1 MIIVTGGAGFIGSNI
16 VKGLNDRGIDDIII
30 VDNLEKAEKHKNL
43 NKIKFYDFIDKR
55 DFNIAEF
62 LQNNAVE
69 AVFHQGASSNTME
82 TDGRYMMKNN
92 YECTK
97 DTFLAC
103 QKHNVRLFYA
113 SSASVYGNGDKGFT
127 EKEECEYPL
136 NVYAFSKYQFDR
148 FLNMNM
154 DNLNTY
160 QVTNFDNFKFS
171 ARELKTQVVGLR
183 YFNVYG
189 PQENHKGRM
198 ASVAFHMFNQIKN
211 NEPMKLFEG
220 SQNFKRDFI
229 YIDDVVSVNM
239 FFFEHPDKLGVYN
252 CGTGNAESF
261 CEIANAL
268 KEKYTDAKIEY
279 IPFPESLVGKY
290 QTFTQSDITKLRKA
304 GYDKPFISLREGT
317 LKYAEI
323 LENSGGYII

>member
-16 VKGLNDRGIDDIII
+16 VKGLNDKGIDSIII
-30 VDNLEKAEKHKNL
+30 IDNLEKAEKHKNL

-55 DFNIAEF
+55 DFNIYDF
-62 LQNNAVE
+62 LSKNSVFAI
-69 AVFHQGASSNTME
+69 FHQGASSNTME

-92 YECTK
+92 YEYTK
-97 DTFLAC
+97 DIFLAC
-103 QKHNVRLFYA
+103 QKQNIRLFYA
-113 SSASVYGNGDKGFT
+113 SSASVYGNGENGFI
-127 EKEECEYPL
+127 EQEECEYPL

-148 FLNMNM
+148 FLTINAKNI
-154 DNLNTY
+154 T
-160 QVTNFDNFKFS
+160 S
-171 ARELKTQVVGLR
+171 QVVGLR

-189 PQENHKGRM
+189 PQENHKGKM

-229 YIDDVVSVNM
+229 YVDDVVNVNM
-239 FFFEHPDKLGVYN
+239 FFYEHPEINGVYN
-252 CGTGNAESF
+252 CGTGKAESF

-268 KEKYTDAKIEY
+268 KEKYSHAKIEY
-279 IPFPESLVGKY
+279 IPFPENLVGKY
-290 QTFTQSDITKLRKA
+290 QKFTESDITKLRKA
-304 GYDKPFISLREGT
+304 GYEKPFTDLKTGT

-323 LENSGGYII
+323 LEKTGGYII

>member
-16 VKGLNDRGIDDIII
+16 VKRLNDKGIDDIII

-43 NKIKFYDFIDKR
+43 NKVKFYDFIDKR
-55 DFNIAEF
+55 DFNIYDF
-62 LQNNAVE
+62 LSKNSVSAI
-69 AVFHQGASSNTME
+69 FHQGASSNTME

-92 YECTK
+92 YEYTK
-97 DTFLAC
+97 DIFLAC
-103 QKHNVRLFYA
+103 QKQNVRLFYA
-113 SSASVYGNGDKGFT
+113 SSASVYGNGENGFI
-127 EKEECEYPL
+127 EQEECEYPL

-148 FLNMNM
+148 FLTINAKNI
-154 DNLNTY
+154 T
-160 QVTNFDNFKFS
+160 S
-171 ARELKTQVVGLR
+171 QVVGLR

-189 PQENHKGRM
+189 PQENHKGKM

-229 YIDDVVSVNM
+229 YVDDVVNVNM
-239 FFFEHPDKLGVYN
+239 FFYEHPEINGVYN
-252 CGTGNAESF
+252 CGTGKAESF

-268 KEKYTDAKIEY
+268 KEKYSHANIEY
-279 IPFPESLVGKY
+279 VTFPENLVGKY
-290 QTFTQSDITKLRKA
+290 QKFTESDITKLRKA
-304 GYDKPFISLREGT
+304 GYEKPFTDLKTGT

-323 LENSGGYII
+323 LEKTGGYII

>member
-1 MIIVTGGAGFIGSNI
+1 MVIVTGGAGFIGSNI
-16 VKGLNDRGIDDIII
+16 VKGLNNKGIDNILI

-43 NKIKFYDFIDKR
+43 NKIKFYDYVDKR
-55 DFNIAEF
+55 DFNVEEF
-62 LQNNAVE
+62 LQNNKVE

-97 DTFLAC
+97 ETFLAC

-113 SSASVYGNGDKGFT
+113 SSASVYGNGDKGFI

-148 FLNMNM
+148 FLN
-154 DNLNTY
+154 LN
-160 QVTNFDNFKFS
+160 VKHLGS
-171 ARELKTQVVGLR
+171 QVVGLR

-229 YIDDVVSVNM
+229 YVDDVVAVNM
-239 FFFEHPDKLGVYN
+239 FFFEHQSISGIYN

-268 KEKYTDAKIEY
+268 KEKYTEAKIEY

-290 QTFTQSDITKLRKA
+290 QTFTQSDITSLRKA
-304 GYDKPFISLREGT
+304 GYNKPFISLKEGT
-317 LKYAEI
+317 LKYADI

>member
-1 MIIVTGGAGFIGSNI
+1 MVIVTGGAGFIGSNI
-16 VKGLNDRGIDDIII
+16 VKGLNNKGIDNILI

-43 NKIKFYDFIDKR
+43 NKIKFYDYVDKR
-55 DFNIAEF
+55 DFNVEEF
-62 LQNNAVE
+62 LQNNKVE

-97 DTFLAC
+97 ETFLAC

-113 SSASVYGNGDKGFT
+113 SSASVYGNGDKGFI

-148 FLNMNM
+148 FLN
-154 DNLNTY
+154 LNI
-160 QVTNFDNFKFS
+160 KHLGS
-171 ARELKTQVVGLR
+171 QVVGLR

-229 YIDDVVSVNM
+229 YVDDVVAVNM
-239 FFFEHPDKLGVYN
+239 FFFEHQSISGIYN

-268 KEKYTDAKIEY
+268 KEKYTEAKIEY

-290 QTFTQSDITKLRKA
+290 QTFTQSDITSLRKA
-304 GYDKPFISLREGT
+304 GYNKPFISLKEGT
-317 LKYAEI
+317 LKYADI

>member
-1 MIIVTGGAGFIGSNI
+1 MVIVTGGAGFIGSNI
-16 VKGLNDRGIDDIII
+16 VKGLNGKGIDNILI

-43 NKIKFYDFIDKR
+43 NKIKFYDYVDKR
-55 DFNIAEF
+55 DFNVEEF
-62 LQNNAVE
+62 LQNNKVE

-97 DTFLAC
+97 ETFLAC

-113 SSASVYGNGDKGFT
+113 SSASVYGNGDKGFI

-148 FLNMNM
+148 FLN
-154 DNLNTY
+154 LNI
-160 QVTNFDNFKFS
+160 KHLGS
-171 ARELKTQVVGLR
+171 QVVGLR

-229 YIDDVVSVNM
+229 YVDDVVAVNM
-239 FFFEHPDKLGVYN
+239 FFFEHQSISGIYN

-268 KEKYTDAKIEY
+268 KEKYTEAKIEY

-290 QTFTQSDITKLRKA
+290 QTFTQSDITSLRKA
-304 GYDKPFISLREGT
+304 GYNKPFISLKEGT
-317 LKYAEI
+317 LKYADI

>member
-1 MIIVTGGAGFIGSNI
+1 MVIVTGGAGFIGSNI
-16 VKGLNDRGIDDIII
+16 VKGLNDKGIDNILI

-43 NKIKFYDFIDKR
+43 NKIKFYDYVDKR
-55 DFNIAEF
+55 DFNVEEF
-62 LQNNAVE
+62 LQNNKVE

-97 DTFLAC
+97 ETFLAC

-113 SSASVYGNGDKGFT
+113 SSASVYGNGDKGFI

-148 FLNMNM
+148 FLN
-154 DNLNTY
+154 LNI
-160 QVTNFDNFKFS
+160 KHLGS
-171 ARELKTQVVGLR
+171 QVVGLR

-229 YIDDVVSVNM
+229 YVDDVVAVNM
-239 FFFEHPDKLGVYN
+239 FFFEHQSISGIYN

-268 KEKYTDAKIEY
+268 KEKYTEAKIAFCSC
-279 IPFPESLVGKY
+279 ICKKG
-290 QTFTQSDITKLRKA
+290 
-304 GYDKPFISLREGT
+304 
-317 LKYAEI
+317 
-323 LENSGGYII
+323 

>member
-1 MIIVTGGAGFIGSNI
+1 MVIVTGGAGFIGSNI
-16 VKGLNDRGIDDIII
+16 VKGLNDKGIDNILI

-43 NKIKFYDFIDKR
+43 NKIKFYDYVDKR
-55 DFNIAEF
+55 DFNVEEF
-62 LQNNAVE
+62 LQNNKVE

-97 DTFLAC
+97 ETFLAC

-113 SSASVYGNGDKGFT
+113 SSASVYGNGDNGFI

-148 FLNMNM
+148 FLN
-154 DNLNTY
+154 LNI
-160 QVTNFDNFKFS
+160 KHLGS
-171 ARELKTQVVGLR
+171 QVVGLR

-229 YIDDVVSVNM
+229 YVDDVVAVNM
-239 FFFEHPDKLGVYN
+239 FFFEHQSISGIYN

-268 KEKYTDAKIEY
+268 KEKYTEAKIEY

-290 QTFTQSDITKLRKA
+290 QTFTQSDITSLRKA
-304 GYDKPFISLREGT
+304 GYNKPFISLKEGT
-317 LKYAEI
+317 LKYADI

>member
-1 MIIVTGGAGFIGSNI
+1 MVIVTGGAGFIGSNI
-16 VKGLNDRGIDDIII
+16 VKGLNDKGIDNILI

-43 NKIKFYDFIDKR
+43 NKIKFYDYVDKR
-55 DFNIAEF
+55 DFNVEEF
-62 LQNNAVE
+62 LQNNKVE

-97 DTFLAC
+97 ETFLAC

-113 SSASVYGNGDKGFT
+113 SSASVYGNGNKGFI

-148 FLNMNM
+148 FLN
-154 DNLNTY
+154 LNI
-160 QVTNFDNFKFS
+160 KHLGS
-171 ARELKTQVVGLR
+171 QVVGLR

-229 YIDDVVSVNM
+229 YVDDVVAVNM
-239 FFFEHPDKLGVYN
+239 FFFEHQSISGIYN

-268 KEKYTDAKIEY
+268 KEKYTEAKIEY
-279 IPFPESLVGKY
+279 IPFPENLVGKY
-290 QTFTQSDITKLRKA
+290 QTFTQSDITSLRKA
-304 GYDKPFISLREGT
+304 GYNKPFISLKEGT
-317 LKYAEI
+317 LKYADI

>member
-1 MIIVTGGAGFIGSNI
+1 MVIVTGGAGFIGSNI
-16 VKGLNDRGIDDIII
+16 VKGLNDKGIDNILI

-43 NKIKFYDFIDKR
+43 NKIKFYDYVDKR
-55 DFNIAEF
+55 DFNVEEF
-62 LQNNAVE
+62 LQNNKVE

-97 DTFLAC
+97 ETFLAC

-113 SSASVYGNGDKGFT
+113 SSASVYGNGDKGFI

-148 FLNMNM
+148 FLN
-154 DNLNTY
+154 LNI
-160 QVTNFDNFKFS
+160 KHLGS
-171 ARELKTQVVGLR
+171 QVVGLR

-229 YIDDVVSVNM
+229 YVDDVVAVNM
-239 FFFEHPDKLGVYN
+239 FFFEHQSISGIYN

-268 KEKYTDAKIEY
+268 KEKYTEAKIEY

-290 QTFTQSDITKLRKA
+290 QTFTQSDITSLRKA
-304 GYDKPFISLREGT
+304 GYNKPFISLKEGT
-317 LKYAEI
+317 LKYADI

>member
-1 MIIVTGGAGFIGSNI
+1 MVIVTGGAGFIGSNI
-16 VKGLNDRGIDDIII
+16 VKGLNDKGIDNILI

-43 NKIKFYDFIDKR
+43 NKIKFYDYVDKR
-55 DFNIAEF
+55 DFNVEEF
-62 LQNNAVE
+62 LQNNKVE

-82 TDGRYMMKNN
+82 TDGRYMMKDN

-97 DTFLAC
+97 ETFLAC

-113 SSASVYGNGDKGFT
+113 SSASVYGNGDKGFI

-148 FLNMNM
+148 FLN
-154 DNLNTY
+154 LNI
-160 QVTNFDNFKFS
+160 KHLGS
-171 ARELKTQVVGLR
+171 QVVGLR

-229 YIDDVVSVNM
+229 YVDDVVAVNM
-239 FFFEHPDKLGVYN
+239 FFFEHQSISGIYN

-268 KEKYTDAKIEY
+268 KEKYTEAKIEY

-290 QTFTQSDITKLRKA
+290 QTFTQSDITSLRKA
-304 GYDKPFISLREGT
+304 GYNKPFISLKEGT
-317 LKYAEI
+317 LKYADI

>member
-1 MIIVTGGAGFIGSNI
+1 MVIVTGGAGFIGSNI
-16 VKGLNDRGIDDIII
+16 VKGLNDKGIDNILI

-43 NKIKFYDFIDKR
+43 NKIKFYDYVDKR
-55 DFNIAEF
+55 DFNVEEF
-62 LQNNAVE
+62 LQNNKVE
-69 AVFHQGASSNTME
+69 AVFHQGSLSNIME

-97 DTFLAC
+97 ETFLAC

-113 SSASVYGNGDKGFT
+113 SSASVYGNGDKGFI

-148 FLNMNM
+148 FLN
-154 DNLNTY
+154 LNI
-160 QVTNFDNFKFS
+160 KHLGS
-171 ARELKTQVVGLR
+171 QVVGLR

-229 YIDDVVSVNM
+229 YVDDVVAVNM
-239 FFFEHPDKLGVYN
+239 FFFEHQSISGIYN

-268 KEKYTDAKIEY
+268 KEKYTEAKIEY
-279 IPFPESLVGKY
+279 IPFPESLIGKY
-290 QTFTQSDITKLRKA
+290 QTFTQSDITSLRKA
-304 GYDKPFISLREGT
+304 GYNKPFISLKEGT
-317 LKYAEI
+317 LKYADI

>member
-1 MIIVTGGAGFIGSNI
+1 MVIVTGGAGFIGSNI
-16 VKGLNDRGIDDIII
+16 VKGLNDKGIDNILI

-43 NKIKFYDFIDKR
+43 NKIKFYDYVDKR
-55 DFNIAEF
+55 DFNVEEF
-62 LQNNAVE
+62 LQNNKVE

-97 DTFLAC
+97 ETFLAC

-113 SSASVYGNGDKGFT
+113 SSASVYGNGDKGFI

-148 FLNMNM
+148 FLN
-154 DNLNTY
+154 LNI
-160 QVTNFDNFKFS
+160 KHLGS
-171 ARELKTQVVGLR
+171 QVVGLR

-229 YIDDVVSVNM
+229 YVDDVVAVNM
-239 FFFEHPDKLGVYN
+239 FFFEHQSISGIYN

-268 KEKYTDAKIEY
+268 KEKYTEAKIEY
-279 IPFPESLVGKY
+279 IPFPESLIGKY
-290 QTFTQSDITKLRKA
+290 QTFTQSDITSLRKA
-304 GYDKPFISLREGT
+304 GYNKPFISLKEGT
-317 LKYAEI
+317 LKYADI

>member
-1 MIIVTGGAGFIGSNI
+1 MVIVTGGAGFIGSNI
-16 VKGLNDRGIDDIII
+16 VKGLNNKGIDNILI

-43 NKIKFYDFIDKR
+43 NKIKFYDYVDKR
-55 DFNIAEF
+55 DFNVEEF
-62 LQNNAVE
+62 LQNNKVE

-97 DTFLAC
+97 ETFLAC

-113 SSASVYGNGDKGFT
+113 SSASVYGNGDKGFI

-148 FLNMNM
+148 FLN
-154 DNLNTY
+154 LN
-160 QVTNFDNFKFS
+160 VKHLGS
-171 ARELKTQVVGLR
+171 QVVGLR

-229 YIDDVVSVNM
+229 YVDDVVAVNM
-239 FFFEHPDKLGVYN
+239 FFFEHQSISGIYN

-268 KEKYTDAKIEY
+268 KEKYTEAKIEY

-290 QTFTQSDITKLRKA
+290 QTFTQSDITSLRKA
-304 GYDKPFISLREGT
+304 GYNKPFISLKEGT
-317 LKYAEI
+317 LKYADI
-323 LENSGGYII
+323 LENSDGYII

>member
-1 MIIVTGGAGFIGSNI
+1 MVIVTGGAGFIGSNI
-16 VKGLNDRGIDDIII
+16 VKGLNDKGIDNILI

-43 NKIKFYDFIDKR
+43 NKIKFYDYVDKR
-55 DFNIAEF
+55 DFNVEEF
-62 LQNNAVE
+62 LQNNKVE

-97 DTFLAC
+97 ETFLAC

-113 SSASVYGNGDKGFT
+113 SSASVYGNGDKGFI

-148 FLNMNM
+148 FLN
-154 DNLNTY
+154 LNI
-160 QVTNFDNFKFS
+160 KHLGS
-171 ARELKTQVVGLR
+171 QVVGLR

-229 YIDDVVSVNM
+229 YVDDVVAVNM
-239 FFFEHPDKLGVYN
+239 FFFEHQSISGIYN

-268 KEKYTDAKIEY
+268 KEKYTEAKIEY
-279 IPFPESLVGKY
+279 IPFPENLVGKY
-290 QTFTQSDITKLRKA
+290 QTFTQSDITSLRKA
-304 GYDKPFISLREGT
+304 GYNKPFISLKEGT
-317 LKYAEI
+317 LKYADI

>member
-1 MIIVTGGAGFIGSNI
+1 MVIVTGGAGFIGSNI
-16 VKGLNDRGIDDIII
+16 VKGLNNKGIDNILI

-43 NKIKFYDFIDKR
+43 NKIKFYDYVDKR
-55 DFNIAEF
+55 DFNVEEF
-62 LQNNAVE
+62 LQNNKVE

-97 DTFLAC
+97 ETFLAC

-113 SSASVYGNGDKGFT
+113 SSASVYGNGDKGFI

-148 FLNMNM
+148 FLN
-154 DNLNTY
+154 LNI
-160 QVTNFDNFKFS
+160 KHLGS
-171 ARELKTQVVGLR
+171 QVVGLR

-229 YIDDVVSVNM
+229 YVDDVVSVNM
-239 FFFEHPDKLGVYN
+239 FFYDNPSISGIYN

-268 KEKYTDAKIEY
+268 KEKYTEAKIEY

-290 QTFTQSDITKLRKA
+290 QTFTQSDITSLRKA
-304 GYDKPFISLREGT
+304 GYNKPFISLKEGT
-317 LKYAEI
+317 LKYADI

>member
-1 MIIVTGGAGFIGSNI
+1 MVIVTGGAGFIGSNI
-16 VKGLNDRGIDDIII
+16 VKGLNNKGIDNILI

-43 NKIKFYDFIDKR
+43 NKIKFYDYVDKR
-55 DFNIAEF
+55 DFNVEEF
-62 LQNNAVE
+62 LQNNKVE

-97 DTFLAC
+97 ETFLAC

-113 SSASVYGNGDKGFT
+113 SSASVYGNGDKGFI

-148 FLNMNM
+148 FLN
-154 DNLNTY
+154 LNI
-160 QVTNFDNFKFS
+160 KHLGS
-171 ARELKTQVVGLR
+171 QVVGLR

-229 YIDDVVSVNM
+229 YVDDVVAVNM
-239 FFFEHPDKLGVYN
+239 FFFEHQSISGIYN

-268 KEKYTDAKIEY
+268 KEKYTEAKIEY
-279 IPFPESLVGKY
+279 IPFPESLIGKY
-290 QTFTQSDITKLRKA
+290 QTFTQSDITSLRKA
-304 GYDKPFISLREGT
+304 GYNKPFISLKEGT
-317 LKYAEI
+317 LKYADI

>member
-1 MIIVTGGAGFIGSNI
+1 MVIVTGGAGFIGSNI
-16 VKGLNDRGIDDIII
+16 VKGLNDKGIDNILI
-30 VDNLEKAEKHKNL
+30 VDSLEKAEKHKNL
-43 NKIKFYDFIDKR
+43 NKIKFYDYVDKR
-55 DFNIAEF
+55 DFNVEEF
-62 LQNNAVE
+62 LQNNKVE

-97 DTFLAC
+97 ETFLAC

-113 SSASVYGNGDKGFT
+113 SSASVYGNGDKGFL

-148 FLNMNM
+148 FLNLHIK
-154 DNLNTY
+154 NLN
-160 QVTNFDNFKFS
+160 S
-171 ARELKTQVVGLR
+171 QVVGLR

-239 FFFEHPDKLGVYN
+239 FFYDNPSISGIYN

-268 KEKYTDAKIEY
+268 KEKYTEAKIEY
-279 IPFPESLVGKY
+279 IPFPENLVGKY
-290 QTFTQSDITKLRKA
+290 QTFTQSDITSLRKA
-304 GYDKPFISLREGT
+304 GYNKLFISLKEGT
-317 LKYAEI
+317 LKYADI